1 MWTEEE
7 LETEIKNKEGEF
19 SLEEKHENFL
29 AAVRK
34 WEMLAATKVGCSRAK
49 QRQRKVPKKSVLHVQ
64 TCFLLIRPIKF
75 SPFSGWRRL
84 LALHDCILCLSKL

>member
-7 LETEIKNKEGEF
+7 LETEITNKEGEF

-29 AAVRK
+29 AAVGK

-49 QRQRKVPKKSVLHVQ
+49 
-64 TCFLLIRPIKF
+64 
-75 SPFSGWRRL
+75 
-84 LALHDCILCLSKL
+84 